1 MHPQESSAPPSP
13 PQPALAPMRLQLSP
27 DGRAM
32 ELDGRAFDLSR
43 RGPLRRVLLA
53 LVEARLRAPG
63 AALST
68 AEVQEA
74 GWPGERMRPES
85 AAARVYMAIRRLR
98 VLGLAR
104 ALRTCDQGY
113 VLDPRLAV
121 DWLDRAAP

>member
-1 MHPQESSAPPSP
+1 MGQESSAPSH
-13 PQPALAPMRLQLSP
+13 QLLQLGAAP
-27 DGRAM
+27 ARLRLARDGRAL
-32 ELDGRAFDLSR
+32 ELDGEQFDLSR
-43 RGPLRRVLLA
+43 RGPLRRILLA

-98 VLGLAR
+98 VLGLQR
-104 ALRTCDQGY
+104 GLRTCDVGY
-113 VLDPRLAV
+113 VLDTRLAV
-121 DWLDRAAP
+121 EWLDGDAR